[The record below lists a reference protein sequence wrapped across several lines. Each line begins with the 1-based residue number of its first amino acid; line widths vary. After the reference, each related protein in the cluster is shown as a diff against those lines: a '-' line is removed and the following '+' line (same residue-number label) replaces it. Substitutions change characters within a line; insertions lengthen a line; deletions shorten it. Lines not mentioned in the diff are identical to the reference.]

1 MRSVKAFPLNQELAT
16 TATWLATFSV
26 IAPRSALVLASA
38 AERLATWRVT
48 ARTLTAVWMTA
59 SATTA
64 VAWATCLGTA
74 PRATAPAT
82 GERGVSV
89 GVCGRRVNLNSDQPS
104 CVGSEWIWT
113 VTSPAVWAVSE
124 FEQWP
129 AQLCG
134 QCVNLNSDQHS
145 CVGIKWIWTVIC
157 PAV

>member
-1 MRSVKAFPLNQELAT
+1 MFSVQSVLASTILLFIILQKGNCKAPLFFLMRSVKAFPLNQELAT

-26 IAPRSALVLASA
+26 IALRSALVLASA

-89 GVCGRRVNLNSDQPS
+89 GVCGQCVNLNSDQRS

-113 VTSPAVWAVSE
+113 VTSPAQGIA
-124 FEQWP
+124 
-129 AQLCG
+129 C
-134 QCVNLNSDQHS
+134 SDCMQ
-145 CVGIKWIWTVIC
+145 T
-157 PAV
+157 